1 MAIDPALVG
10 FEVSKTLQDTLL
22 NYVMSNRRLQEN
34 ARQFNRQIAQRDKEF
49 DITQGQR
56 SKEFERVQG
65 RLDRGEARQ
74 VKRSQD
80 LKAITQ
86 ELGKLQ
92 RDRSRYKGEYAK
104 AIDPL
109 TETSFFGSE
118 IPEDEKRFYFGLPE
132 LMGGEGLV
140 RKMSPRQ
147 VAEQQLMSRG
157 IDKPTV
163 DPNILERFSDPTL
176 LSTLYPQLLGGE
188 QGGGNYLLSQILNQ
202 GRP

>member
-1 MAIDPALVG
+1 
-10 FEVSKTLQDTLL
+10 
-22 NYVMSNRRLQEN
+22 
-34 ARQFNRQIAQRDKEF
+34 
-49 DITQGQR
+49 
-56 SKEFERVQG
+56 
-65 RLDRGEARQ
+65 
-74 VKRSQD
+74 
-80 LKAITQ
+80 TQ

-109 TETSFFGSE
+109 INIRPWDVS
-118 IPEDEKRFYFGLPE
+118 EDEKRFYFGLPE
-132 LMGGEGLV
+132 KMGGKGLV
-140 RKMSPRQ
+140 RRMSPKQ
-147 VAEQQLMSRG
+147 IAEQQLMSRG